1 MILAMTQAMAQQ
13 TLADRLE
20 AEGDAVVGAFT
31 SPWTWLVFAALVG
44 VLIGS
49 WWLRRL
55 IGRNTKLSMQVKTQA
70 TTAISALTL
79 VLSVVVLLFFLHRR
93 APLLTALSIT
103 LLGVIA
109 TVAIAIGARGWT
121 RALIALW
128 RGRIRVGDW
137 LSISGIRGR
146 VSDVGLFRV
155 VIDADD
161 GGQLYVPTNR
171 FSSEIYAVASPERV
185 FPVEVAIIDDQPLSE
200 DDLEMLRRIATLSP
214 YREWDSPLAIEPGAE
229 RGRATIRF
237 RSWSEDGAR
246 MARTHLLT
254 AFARA
259 RGR

>member
-1 MILAMTQAMAQQ
+1 MIVNPALVPSFAPSLAE
-13 TLADRLE
+13 RLE
-20 AEGDAVVGAFT
+20 AEGDAIVGAFT
-31 SPWTWLVFAALVG
+31 SPWTWLIAVALIGVLVG
-44 VLIGS
+44 A
-49 WWLRRL
+49 WWLRRMIL
-55 IGRNTKLSMQVKTQA
+55 RNTRVSMQVKTQGA
-70 TTAISALTL
+70 TAISALTL
-79 VLSVVVLLFFLHRR
+79 MLSVVVVLFFLHRR
-93 APLLTALSIT
+93 APLLTALSLV
-103 LLGVIA
+103 LLGVIM
-109 TVAIAIGARGWT
+109 TVAIAISARGWV

-185 FPVEVAIIDDQPLSE
+185 FPVEVAIAADEPLSE
-200 DDLEMLRRIATLSP
+200 RDLTLLRQIATLSP
-214 YREWDSPLAIEPGAE
+214 YREWASPLAVEPGAE
-229 RGRATIRF
+229 PRRATVRF

-254 AFARA
+254 AFERA
-259 RGR
+259 RT